1 MALSMADWIIVAIYL
16 TVIVGIGVGMRPLHY
31 EFKREI
37 TDLIKR

>member
-1 MALSMADWIIVAIYL
+1 MALSMADWIIVAVYL
-16 TVIVGIGVGMRPLHY
+16 TVIVGIGVSMRLLHY